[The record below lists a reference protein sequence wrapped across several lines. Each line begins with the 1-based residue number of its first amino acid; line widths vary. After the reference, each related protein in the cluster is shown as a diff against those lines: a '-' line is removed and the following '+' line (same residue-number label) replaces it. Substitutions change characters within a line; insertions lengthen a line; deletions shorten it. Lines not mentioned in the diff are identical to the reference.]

1 MSEPTC
7 VHDTFVLEY
16 SYPNPSE
23 RVFAA
28 FADTARKQR
37 WYAESKVHDIET
49 FKMEFR
55 VGGAEVAR
63 YRLSED
69 TPFPGVILSSES
81 TYQDIVPNQ
90 RIVLAQT
97 MTMGDRRIS
106 SALITLEFLVTGQG
120 CDLVFTHQA
129 AFFEG
134 ADGPEMRKDGWR
146 QLFTRLGDSL
156 AVA

>member
-7 VHDTFVLEY
+7 VHDTFVLEN
-16 SYPNPSE
+16 SYPKPAE

-28 FADTARKQR
+28 FADEARKRR

-49 FKMEFR
+49 FEMEFR
-55 VGGAEVAR
+55 IGGAEVAR

-69 TPFPGVILSSES
+69 TPFPGVILASDS

-90 RIVLAQT
+90 RIVLVQT
-97 MTMGDRRIS
+97 MTMGGRRIS
-106 SALITLEFLVTGQG
+106 SALITLEFLATDQG

-134 ADGPEMRKDGWR
+134 ADGPEMRK
-146 QLFTRLGDSL
+146 
-156 AVA
+156 